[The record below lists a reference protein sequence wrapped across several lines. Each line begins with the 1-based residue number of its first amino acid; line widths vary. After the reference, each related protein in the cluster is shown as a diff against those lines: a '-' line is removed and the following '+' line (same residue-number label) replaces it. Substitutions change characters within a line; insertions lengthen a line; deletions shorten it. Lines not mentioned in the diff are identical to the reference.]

1 MEEDQKKRYT
11 FTDKRSRPE
20 ETRQDLKTESSKTHD
35 TVDARPYGREGYPEI
50 DFSTLIMSFASAA
63 MISIGN
69 VPDPVTGQI
78 SKNLPLAQQN
88 IAIISL
94 LREKTKGNLSQEEE
108 SLIDNILYELRLS
121 YIEAKKG

>member
-78 SKNLPLAQQN
+78 SKNLHLAQQN

>member
-11 FTDKRSRPE
+11 FTDKRGRPDE
-20 ETRQDLKTESSKTHD
+20 SGQDRKTELSKTHD
-35 TVDARPYGREGYPEI
+35 EEDARPYLQEGFPEI

-63 MISIGN
+63 MVSIGN

-94 LREKTKGNLSQEEE
+94 LKEKTKGKLSKEEE
-108 SLIDNILYELRLS
+108 SLIDSLLYELRLS
-121 YIEAKKG
+121 YVEAEKG